1 MPSNRYTKAKV
12 KRDEQ
17 GRRYLEGTIYPQ
29 IPVSTFDRYI
39 YTKFG
44 DKLDMLADK
53 YYGHVNYWWVIA
65 QANNLVNGNFGIK
78 PGTHLRIPSDIAEI
92 VRKYEEINRKV

>member
-1 MPSNRYTKAKV
+1 MPNNRYQKTKV
-12 KRDEQ
+12 KRDAQ
-17 GRRYLEGTIYPQ
+17 GRRYLEGTIYPD
-29 IPVSTFDRYI
+29 IPASTNDRYI

-92 VRKYEEINRKV
+92 VRKYEEINRKG

>member
-1 MPSNRYTKAKV
+1 
-12 KRDEQ
+12 
-17 GRRYLEGTIYPQ
+17 
-29 IPVSTFDRYI
+29 
-39 YTKFG
+39 
-44 DKLDMLADK
+44 MLADK

-92 VRKYEEINRKV
+92 VRKYEEINRKG